1 MSKIGIMGGT
11 FNPIHDGHIRIAQC
25 ALQQYH
31 LNEIWFMPSNHPPHK
46 LDHKLASNEHRKRMI
61 QFAIDGCD
69 RFVFS
74 DFEYQ
79 RTGFTYTADTL
90 KQLQEKAPENEYYFL
105 IGGDSLVDF
114 QTWYHPEE
122 IVKYATI
129 LAAGR
134 NGMSTGELERL
145 CRENSELFGGHFFS
159 ITMPPLTVSSK
170 EIRAMAAEGLDI
182 NTYCP
187 PKVANYIAIH
197 GLYGQSQKKI
207 PGNIPEI
214 KELLQCTLRPKRFY
228 HTLGVADTAVLLAE
242 AHQPELLKK
251 AEIAGLLHDCAKYF
265 SGMEMISMCNDA
277 KIDLTP
283 IELQNT
289 ALIHGKLGAYLATCR
304 YGVNDPEILNAIC
317 YHTTGRPAMAPLEK
331 IIYLADYIEP
341 GRNMDCKPYSLC
353 QIRRK
358 AFENL
363 DEALLMVLQN
373 TITFLKTKKQAMD
386 EQTIKTYQYYK
397 QLMEEK

>member
-31 LNEIWFMPSNHPPHK
+31 LDEIWFMPSNHPPHK
-46 LDHKLASNEHRKRMI
+46 PDHELMNNEHRKRMI
-61 QFAIDGCD
+61 QLAIDGCD

-114 QTWYHPEE
+114 QTWYHPEK

-134 NGMSTGELERL
+134 NDMSMDELEQR
-145 CRENSELFGGHFFS
+145 CRENSVAFGGRFFA
-159 ITMPPLTVSSK
+159 ITMPPLTISSK
-170 EIRAMAAEGLDI
+170 EIRAMAAQGIDL

-187 PKVANYIAIH
+187 PKVANYISIH
-197 GLYGQSQKKI
+197 GLYGQSPKKT
-207 PGNIPEI
+207 PKNIPEI
-214 KELLQCTLRPKRFY
+214 KEFLQCTLRPKRFY
-228 HTLGVADTAVLLAE
+228 HTLGVADTAALLAE
-242 AHQPELLKK
+242 AHHPELLEK

-265 SGMEMISMCNDA
+265 SGNEMISMCKDA
-277 KIDLTP
+277 RIDLAM
-283 IELQNT
+283 IELKNT
-289 ALIHGKLGAYLATCR
+289 ALIHGKLGCYLAVSR
-304 YGVNDPEILNAIC
+304 YGISDPEILKAIR
-317 YHTTGRPAMAPLEK
+317 YHTTGRPAMTQLEK

-341 GRNMDCKPYSLC
+341 GRKMYCKPYSLSE
-353 QIRRK
+353 IRKK
-358 AFENL
+358 AFENI
-363 DEALLMVLQN
+363 DETLLMVLQN
-373 TITFLKTKKQAMD
+373 TITHLKKQKQAID

-397 QLMEEK
+397 QLMEER